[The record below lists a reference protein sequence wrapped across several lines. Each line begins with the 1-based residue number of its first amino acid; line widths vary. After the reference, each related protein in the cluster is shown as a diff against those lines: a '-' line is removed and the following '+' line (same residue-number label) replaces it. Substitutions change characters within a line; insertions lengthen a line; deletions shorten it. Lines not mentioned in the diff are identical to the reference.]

1 MIRCFRC
8 EAELRAGD
16 HALSW
21 TIQAADHSFTAC
33 FELCGACD
41 AAVEEDAVARDFLHL
56 RARNHLKQ
64 LLRMV
69 GDGGGCGHA

>member
-16 HALSW
+16 HACSW

-33 FELCGACD
+33 FELCGECD
-41 AAVEEDAVARDFLHL
+41 AAVEADKIAQELLHI
-56 RARNHLKQ
+56 RARRQ
-64 LLRMV
+64 LQELVRMAGV
-69 GDGGGCGHA
+69 DGRCGHA